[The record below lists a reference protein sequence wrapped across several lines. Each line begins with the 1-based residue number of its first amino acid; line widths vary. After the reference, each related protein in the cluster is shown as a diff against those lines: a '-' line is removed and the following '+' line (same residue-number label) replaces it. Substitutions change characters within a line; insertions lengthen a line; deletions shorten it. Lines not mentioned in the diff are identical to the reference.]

1 MSDTAK
7 PAPSILGLPRVTIE
21 IVEITPEQ
29 RKKGEQGNVRVVED
43 TNSWVTA
50 MPGLL
55 LTYLRN
61 TNIAT
66 IRDTLNQLINPNAI
80 RSPKLGAL
88 GSAVFGVQAGTGV
101 TAVDRDDHTL
111 DTLISNGSTAGRLV
125 YDAVGALTKSTAIT
139 GGYRVQVERNFQNDS
154 GGDITVNETGLF
166 TGFRNVSADQSQV
179 AMILRDLISP
189 GHLVSD
195 GGAVIIRYLL
205 DWLA

>member
-7 PAPSILGLPRVTIE
+7 AAPKLLGLPKVSIE

-29 RKKGEQGNVRVVED
+29 RKKGEQGKVRVVED
-43 TNSWVTA
+43 TNSWVRG
-50 MPGLL
+50 MPDLL
-55 LTYLRN
+55 LVYLRN
-61 TNIAT
+61 TT
-66 IRDTLNQLINPNAI
+66 VSFVTDTAGNVIDPNAT
-80 RSPKLGAL
+80 RSAKLGVL
-88 GSAVFGVQAGTGV
+88 GNAVIGVQAGTGT
-101 TAVDRDDHTL
+101 TAVDRDDNVLATP
-111 DTLISNGSTAGRLV
+111 INNGSTAGRFV

-154 GGDITVNETGLF
+154 GGDITVNETALYAA
-166 TGFRNVSADQSQV
+166 FREGTPDQLRA

-189 GHLVSD
+189 GHLVSN